1 MKELWRYYYKQQVF
15 SKTDIYKDFF
25 NNRPSRKDIFRI
37 NKEIY
42 EEKEKRLIMRLER
55 EQFINTHMIERIISE
70 KQDNMM
76 KKVTSNVEKCIPI
89 TKKDRR
95 SKKNIFMIIRLSLI
109 KLMNMTIKEIYE

>member
-25 NNRPSRKDIFRI
+25 NDRPSRKDIFRI

-42 EEKEKRLIMRLER
+42 EEKEKRLIMSLEWD
-55 EQFINTHMIERIISE
+55 QFINTHMVERTILE

-76 KKVTSNVEKCIPI
+76 RKVISNVEKYIPI
-89 TKKDRR
+89 TKRDRR
-95 SKKNIFMIIRLSLI
+95 
-109 KLMNMTIKEIYE
+109 